1 MYNNINKA
9 KEILINSKNTI
20 LNHLKNEII
29 NRDFNYETFGK
40 EIESCLISKLIEIF
54 KENSIIISDT
64 DYKKADNKNEFPDF
78 TLFTKPTLAIEIK
91 VGNQN
96 KKKGRSWVNCDN
108 SNNDMGTLNKWQ
120 EKINQFGGENI
131 YYIFIIYKFND
142 TSKEI
147 IDVQIEPFYKFIG
160 INKEGLLK
168 YREKDG
174 NLRPKNFFDNPIF
187 NNFDEFYLLLKE
199 TDYHRSERIIE
210 KHIEKLPPERRINL
224 LNKLKNK
231 Y

>member
-1 MYNNINKA
+1 
-9 KEILINSKNTI
+9 
-20 LNHLKNEII
+20 
-29 NRDFNYETFGK
+29 
-40 EIESCLISKLIEIF
+40 
-54 KENSIIISDT
+54 
-64 DYKKADNKNEFPDF
+64 
-78 TLFTKPTLAIEIK
+78 
-91 VGNQN
+91 
-96 KKKGRSWVNCDN
+96 
-108 SNNDMGTLNKWQ
+108 MGTLNKWQ

-131 YYIFIIYKFND
+131 YYIFIIYKFDD

-147 IDVQIEPFYKFIG
+147 IDVQIEPFYRFIG

-187 NNFDEFYLLLKE
+187 NNFDEFYSLLKE